1 MFSFRIVSFRFD
13 FVACCCSCCGGDGGR
28 LLLVE
33 SRVPRSSLFLF
44 AFVLLL
50 VVSFSFIGI
59 LIAHLKHD
67 FVCMSL
73 HVCNVHVDR
82 QAGRQA
88 QYCRNCSRCHVHL
101 RWYCF
106 MFEYMYFVLYY
117 SVALLIEIVL
127 RSISLFLS
135 LSLFLYLYLS
145 THPSIQPCLWF
156 YLQRKKHTK
165 QMSLCVKILFILFCG
180 WLFLVAEHTVCVCL
194 QLSSTLH
201 LRFCNSSSSCRCVV
215 SLLASAY
222 THAKLL
228 SRTRKRLEHNAL
240 LSTG

>member
-1 MFSFRIVSFRFD
+1 MVVGLFRLLLLL
-13 FVACCCSCCGGDGGR
+13 

-82 QAGRQA
+82 QAGTILPQLQSLPCA
-88 QYCRNCSRCHVHL
+88 FTLILFHVWIYVFCIILFSRVVDWN
-101 RWYCF
+101 RF
-106 MFEYMYFVLYY
+106 
-117 SVALLIEIVL
+117 ALNLPF
-127 RSISLFLS
+127 SLS

-180 WLFLVAEHTVCVCL
+180 WLFLVAEHTVCVFA
-194 QLSSTLH
+194 TL
-201 LRFCNSSSSCRCVV
+201 LYFAFAF
-215 SLLASAY
+215 L
-222 THAKLL
+222 
-228 SRTRKRLEHNAL
+228 
-240 LSTG
+240 